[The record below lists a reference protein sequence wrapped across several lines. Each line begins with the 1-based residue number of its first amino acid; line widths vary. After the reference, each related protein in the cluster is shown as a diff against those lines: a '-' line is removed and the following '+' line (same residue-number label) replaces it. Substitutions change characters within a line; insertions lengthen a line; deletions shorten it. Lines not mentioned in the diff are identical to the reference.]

1 MVLSGL
7 ETEQSRG
14 KSKFSQGGI
23 KIIQVPI
30 FLTNMKNLSIIIA
43 SLLTIGGIT
52 AALGVMDQNEEP
64 VIFSSSDDGFQ
75 KVIQD
80 DAQDI
85 ESAVNNVLA
94 GRENPETVKKMII
107 TEYRG
112 TQRDSTYSA
121 EEIEINTKY
130 QVFLTEAYSV
140 LEVYAA
146 GQAPDLSAMHAA
158 KQKLI

>member
-1 MVLSGL
+1 M
-7 ETEQSRG
+7 
-14 KSKFSQGGI
+14 
-23 KIIQVPI
+23 IQLPV
-30 FLTNMKNLSIIIA
+30 FLTNMKTLILIV
-43 SLLTIGGIT
+43 SLLTAGGIT
-52 AALGVMDQNEEP
+52 AASGVLNQDST

-75 KVIQD
+75 KVIQA

-85 ESAVNNVLA
+85 ENAVNNVLA
-94 GRENPETVKKMII
+94 GRESPEEVKQAIL

-130 QVFLTEAYSV
+130 QAFLTEAYAV
-140 LEVYAA
+140 VEVYAA
-146 GQAPDLSAMHAA
+146 GQAPDLQAMTEA

>member
-1 MVLSGL
+1 M

-52 AALGVMDQNEEP
+52 AASGVMDQNEEP
-64 VIFSSSDDGFQ
+64 VIFSSNEDGF
-75 KVIQD
+75 KNVIKA

-85 ESAVNNVLA
+85 YNAVNNALA
-94 GRENPETVKKMII
+94 GREDPETVKKMII

-130 QVFLTEAYSV
+130 QAFLTEAYSV

-146 GQAPDLSAMHAA
+146 GQAPDLSAMTEA
-158 KQKLI
+158 KAKLF

>member
-1 MVLSGL
+1 
-7 ETEQSRG
+7 
-14 KSKFSQGGI
+14 
-23 KIIQVPI
+23 
-30 FLTNMKNLSIIIA
+30 MKNLSIIIA

-52 AALGVMDQNEEP
+52 AASWVMDQNEEP
-64 VIFSSSDDGFQ
+64 VIFSSNEDGF
-75 KVIQD
+75 KNVIKA

-85 ESAVNNVLA
+85 YNAVNNALA
-94 GRENPETVKKMII
+94 GREDPETVKKMII

-130 QVFLTEAYSV
+130 QAFLTEAYAV
-140 LEVYAA
+140 VEVYAA